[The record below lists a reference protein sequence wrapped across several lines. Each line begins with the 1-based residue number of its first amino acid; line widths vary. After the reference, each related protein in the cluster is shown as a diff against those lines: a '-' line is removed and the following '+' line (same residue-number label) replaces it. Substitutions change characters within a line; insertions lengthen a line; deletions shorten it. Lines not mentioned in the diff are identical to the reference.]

1 LLRIQGNRAF
11 PVIFASD
18 SAGLEEGQRRLAK
31 NSDHLGGFEAEDTG
45 GLFSSLLADEDGF
58 DGRRTL
64 WRVASWAA
72 ASVAAIVIAVMANQ
86 ASLGWRREQ
95 AMTADLVQQAN
106 RLQAV
111 ARDSQN
117 EARRLASA
125 VETLNSDRDRL
136 YTRVTV
142 LEQGLDSVT
151 GAIARQ
157 NAPATAPGP
166 PDQTPAAQ
174 APAPSVAPVAAK
186 PEKAAAVAPVVTK
199 PAPPPEQAAAVVPIA
214 TKAAAQ
220 SDTKPAAQTEKAAAT
235 ASVEPP
241 PTTTPAIKEVPTK
254 PATMPATPLVESKSM
269 MAPPD
274 PAAGKLEPS
283 KSAKTITAE
292 PILPV
297 VAAAPASD
305 DPDATEIA
313 LPKVQRTEF
322 GIDVGGANSIAGL
335 RALWRGLLK
344 SRSNVPLLALQPII
358 VIREGAGNRG
368 MQLRLVA
375 GPLSDAAAAAKLCA
389 VMSENDRNCEPAV
402 YDGQRLSFKPDD
414 ADIKPV
420 APALPPAA
428 GKKKNAL
435 QKRASYEEPAKRP
448 EASWAS
454 FFGKRN

>member
-1 LLRIQGNRAF
+1 MAR
-11 PVIFASD
+11 
-18 SAGLEEGQRRLAK
+18 
-31 NSDHLGGFEAEDTG
+31 NSDHLTGFEAEDTG
-45 GLFSSLLADEDGF
+45 GLFSSLLAEEDGF

-64 WRVASWAA
+64 WRVASWGVG
-72 ASVAAIVIAVMANQ
+72 SVAAIVIAVMANQ

-157 NAPATAPGP
+157 NAPATAPVP
-166 PDQTPAAQ
+166 PDQTPAVQ
-174 APAPSVAPVAAK
+174 APAPSPAPSVAPVAAK
-186 PEKAAAVAPVVTK
+186 PAAQPEKAAAVAPVVTK
-199 PAPPPEQAAAVVPIA
+199 PAPPPEQAAAVVPVA

-220 SDTKPAAQTEKAAAT
+220 SDTKPAAQTEKAAAA
-235 ASVEPP
+235 ASIEPP
-241 PTTTPAIKEVPTK
+241 PTTTSAIKEVPTK

-297 VAAAPASD
+297 VAAAPASEE
-305 DPDATEIA
+305 PDATDIA

-344 SRSNVPLLALQPII
+344 SRSNAPLLALQPII

-420 APALPPAA
+420 APGALPTA

-435 QKRASYEEPAKRP
+435 QKRASYEEAAKRP

>member
-1 LLRIQGNRAF
+1 M
-11 PVIFASD
+11 
-18 SAGLEEGQRRLAK
+18 AK
-31 NSDHLGGFEAEDTG
+31 NSDHLAALEAEDTG
-45 GLFSSLLADEDGF
+45 GLFSSLLAEEDGF

-64 WRVASWAA
+64 WRVASWGVG
-72 ASVAAIVIAVMANQ
+72 SVAAIVIAVMANQ
-86 ASLGWRREQ
+86 ASLGWRKEQ

-111 ARDSQN
+111 AREGQN

-157 NAPATAPGP
+157 NAPATAPAS
-166 PDQTPAAQ
+166 PDQPPAVQAPAAQ

-186 PEKAAAVAPVVTK
+186 PVAQPEKTAALAPVVTK
-199 PAPPPEQAAAVVPIA
+199 PAPPPEQSAAIVPVA

-235 ASVEPP
+235 AGVEPP
-241 PTTTPAIKEVPTK
+241 PATTSAIKEVPTK
-254 PATMPATPLVESKSM
+254 PAGMPATPLVESKSM
-269 MAPPD
+269 MGPPD

-297 VAAAPASD
+297 VAAAPAGD
-305 DPDATEIA
+305 EPDATEIA

-344 SRSNVPLLALQPII
+344 SRSNAPLLALQPII

-375 GPLSDAAAAAKLCA
+375 GPLSDAAAAARLCA
-389 VMSENDRNCEPAV
+389 VMSENDRNCEPAI
-402 YDGQRLSFKPDD
+402 YDGQRLSFRPDD

-420 APALPPAA
+420 APAAPPAA

-435 QKRASYEEPAKRP
+435 QKRASNEEQPRRP